1 MSQSDEIRVHVKL
14 FATFRV
20 GRFVSQ
26 MRGYPTGTRIVDIVR
41 ELEIPEPEI
50 GIIMLNSRHAELDTQ
65 LNDGDNLGIFPLVG
79 GG

>member
-1 MSQSDEIRVHVKL
+1 MSANEVIHINVKL

-20 GRFVSQ
+20 GRFVAEP
-26 MRGYPTGTRIVDIVR
+26 RNYPVGTRIVDIVR

-50 GIIMLNSRHAELDTQ
+50 GIIMLNSKHAELDKQ
-65 LNDGDNLGIFPLVG
+65 LTDGDNLGIFPLVG

>member
-1 MSQSDEIRVHVKL
+1 MSVSDVININVKL

-20 GRFVSQ
+20 GRFVSKPCD
-26 MRGYPTGTRIVDIVR
+26 YPVGTRIIDIIR

-50 GIIMLNSRHAELDTQ
+50 GIIMLNSVHADIEKQ
-65 LNDGDNLGIFPLVG
+65 LTDGDKLGIFPLVG

>member
-1 MSQSDEIRVHVKL
+1 MPVGDVISINVKL

-20 GRFVSQ
+20 GRFVAEA
-26 MRGYPTGTRIVDIVR
+26 RNYPVGTRIVDIIR

-50 GIIMLNSRHAELDTQ
+50 GIIMLNSKHAEPDKQ
-65 LNDGDNLGIFPLVG
+65 LADGDNLGIFPLVG

>member
-1 MSQSDEIRVHVKL
+1 MSVGEVIRINVKL

-20 GRFVSQ
+20 GRFVSEA
-26 MRGYPTGTRIVDIVR
+26 RNYPVGTRIVDIIR

-50 GIIMLNSRHAELDTQ
+50 GIIMLNSKHAEPDKQ
-65 LNDGDNLGIFPLVG
+65 LADGDNLGIFPLVG

>member
-1 MSQSDEIRVHVKL
+1 MSVSAVITITVKL

-20 GRFVSQ
+20 GRFVKES
-26 MRGYPTGTRIVDIVR
+26 RCYPAGTRIVDIIR

-50 GIIMLNSRHAELDTQ
+50 GIIMLNSKHAELDQQ
-65 LNDGDNLGIFPLVG
+65 LIEGDNLGIFPLVG

>member
-1 MSQSDEIRVHVKL
+1 MSVGDVIRINVKL

-20 GRFVSQ
+20 GRFVSEA
-26 MRGYPTGTRIVDIVR
+26 RNYPVGTRIVDIIR

-50 GIIMLNSRHAELDTQ
+50 GIIMLNSKHAEPDKQ
-65 LNDGDNLGIFPLVG
+65 LADGDNLGIFPLVG

>member
-1 MSQSDEIRVHVKL
+1 MSVSDVININVKL

-20 GRFVSQ
+20 GRFVAKPCE
-26 MRGYPTGTRIVDIVR
+26 YPVGTRIIDIIR

-50 GIIMLNSRHAELDTQ
+50 GIIMLNSVHAEIDKQ
-65 LNDGDNLGIFPLVG
+65 LSDGDKLGIFPLVG

>member
-1 MSQSDEIRVHVKL
+1 MPESDTIRINIKL

-20 GRFVSQ
+20 GRFVSEA
-26 MRGYPTGTRIVDIVR
+26 RTYLAGTRIVDIIR

-50 GIIMLNSRHAELDTQ
+50 GIIMLNSKHAELDRV
-65 LNDGDNLGIFPLVG
+65 LSDSDNLGIFPLVG

>member
-1 MSQSDEIRVHVKL
+1 MSVSDEIRIHVKL

-20 GRFVSQ
+20 GRFVAQ
-26 MRGYPTGTRIVDIVR
+26 TRNYPLGTRIVDIIR

-50 GIIMLNSRHAELDTQ
+50 GIIMLNSRHAEPDKQ
-65 LNDGDNLGIFPLVG
+65 LSDGDNLGIFPLVG